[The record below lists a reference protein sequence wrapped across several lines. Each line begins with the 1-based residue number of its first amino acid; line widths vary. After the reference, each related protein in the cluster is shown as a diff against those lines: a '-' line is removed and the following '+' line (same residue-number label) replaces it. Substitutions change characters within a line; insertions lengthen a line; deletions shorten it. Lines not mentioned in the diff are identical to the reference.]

1 MFYTIKQN
9 FEKIAD
15 SNKASQME
23 KYMRGRFKFYGI
35 QTPDRRLAEKEILK
49 LAKQE
54 KSIRWDEL
62 DQIWDDDHREMQYF
76 VCDFLLK
83 FKKKLTYEDLAHV
96 KKYVT
101 SKQWWDTIDSLMKV
115 YGQVGLTD
123 HRVDQLMLKWSQDPD
138 FWLRRVA
145 IEHQLLR
152 KDKMKVALLE
162 QILLNNLNDN
172 EFFVNKAI
180 GWALRDYS
188 KTNPAWV
195 KNFIEENQADLNPL
209 SIKEG
214 SKYL

>member
-35 QTPDRRLAEKEILK
+35 QTLDRRLAEKEILR

-83 FKKKLTYEDLAHV
+83 FKNKLTYEDLAHV

>member
-35 QTPDRRLAEKEILK
+35 QTLDRRLAEKEILR

-62 DQIWDDDHREMQYF
+62 DQIWDD
-76 VCDFLLK
+76 
-83 FKKKLTYEDLAHV
+83 
-96 KKYVT
+96 
-101 SKQWWDTIDSLMKV
+101 
-115 YGQVGLTD
+115 D